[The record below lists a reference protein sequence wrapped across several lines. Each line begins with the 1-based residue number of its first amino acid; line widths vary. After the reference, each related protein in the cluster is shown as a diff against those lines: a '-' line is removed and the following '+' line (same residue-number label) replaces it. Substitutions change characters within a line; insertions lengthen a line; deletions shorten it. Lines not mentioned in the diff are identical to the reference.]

1 MASKPKTG
9 PSFLN
14 YAKLALVG
22 AASAAAGTSGA
33 PAKPSVPRL
42 GALPELGTPGYTGSS
57 LSLPSYHS
65 HPVGFNGS
73 SSAGGAPGGALIYRP
88 AVGSTA
94 VNANAYRFNPTI
106 TAAPGARAAAAAP
119 FAGFRYNL
127 GVEKAAPYGIEENEN
142 AENVLNAN
150 ARIAANAR
158 AKENANA
165 KFLAN
170 ARASFR
176 NSFANGAPA
185 AERGG
190 RRSTKRS
197 NRRRNNR
204 SRKQKQQRRH

>member
-22 AASAAAGTSGA
+22 AASAAAGTSGS
-33 PAKPSVPRL
+33 PKP
-42 GALPELGTPGYTGSS
+42 GLPQL
-57 LSLPSYHS
+57 
-65 HPVGFNGS
+65 
-73 SSAGGAPGGALIYRP
+73 GAPGGGSPASSLNVGGGGGSLVYRP
-88 AVGSTA
+88 AFGSTA
-94 VNANAYRFNPTI
+94 VNANAYRFNPTV
-106 TAAPGARAAAAAP
+106 TVAPGASAAAVAP
-119 FAGFRYNL
+119 VAGFRYNL
-127 GVEKAAPYGIEENEN
+127 GVEKSPYGIAENAEANEN
-142 AENVLNAN
+142 AENAQ
-150 ARIAANAR
+150 AANAR
-158 AKENANA
+158 LAANAQAKANANA

-176 NSFANGAPA
+176 NSFAA

-204 SRKQKQQRRH
+204 SKKQKQQRRH